1 LDSRTAT
8 SWIALLV
15 LVLLLA
21 AAPALSRAAGA
32 ADPSGSYR
40 IGAGDVVDVQVWREP
55 DLSGRYTID
64 AAGMLPH
71 VLAGPVPA
79 GGSTLAEVSARLR
92 ESLEGNYLREARVAV
107 ALVESARSKASVL
120 GAVARPGLYPLS
132 DGTRLLELLFAAGG
146 ATEAASGRATVLRF
160 GPGGQRGA
168 SSRPRSRV
176 GVDLAALLRGELA
189 HDVAL
194 EPGDVV
200 VVEAREGEGPAAAEP
215 VGRVR
220 VVGEV
225 ERPGAYP
232 LSDAATVLD
241 ALLAAGGLTDY
252 AAANRA
258 RVVRGQGDERSDT
271 RVRLGDL
278 MKGSPGAD
286 NLELR
291 DGDLLVVP
299 ESFF

>member
-1 LDSRTAT
+1 
-8 SWIALLV
+8 
-15 LVLLLA
+15 
-21 AAPALSRAAGA
+21 
-32 ADPSGSYR
+32 
-40 IGAGDVVDVQVWREP
+40 VVDVQVWREP

-79 GGSTLAEVSARLR
+79 GGSTLAEVSTRLR

-146 ATEAASGRATVLRF
+146 ATEASSGRATVLRF
-160 GPGGQRGA
+160 GPGGQQGA
-168 SSRPRSRV
+168 SPRSRV

-200 VVEAREGEGPAAAEP
+200 VVEAREGEGPAAPEP

-225 ERPGAYP
+225 EKPGTYP
-232 LSDAATVLD
+232 LNDAATVLD

-252 AAANRA
+252 AAASRA
-258 RVVRGQGDERSDT
+258 RVVRGQGQERSDT
-271 RVRLGDL
+271 RVRLDDL
-278 MKGSPGAD
+278 MEGSPDAE

-291 DGDLLVVP
+291 DGDMLVVP